1 MLLERQ
7 FHARH
12 QTEQLL
18 LAPLE
23 TEPSAAQEPAP
34 PTVKPRKRDQ
44 IFLRELRIV
53 LRTIVNRLL
62 AERRFANV
70 FTKLPV
76 RHEDSVYIYVCVF
89 VGSYCLCRYARVA
102 HRRPRKHRACM
113 PMLMTPPHRSLFVPY
128 SRESTFITT

>member
-44 IFLRELRIV
+44 IVLRELRIV

-76 RHEDSVYIYVCVF
+76 RHEDSVYMCVF
-89 VGSYCLCRYARVA
+89 LLVLIVSAGMRAWRTDGRGSTGPVCQCR
-102 HRRPRKHRACM
+102 
-113 PMLMTPPHRSLFVPY
+113 
-128 SRESTFITT
+128 